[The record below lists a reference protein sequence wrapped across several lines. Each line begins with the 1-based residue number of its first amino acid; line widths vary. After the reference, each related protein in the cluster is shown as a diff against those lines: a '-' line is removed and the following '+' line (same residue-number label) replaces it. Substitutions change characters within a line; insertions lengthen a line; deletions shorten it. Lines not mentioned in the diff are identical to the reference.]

1 MELATVP
8 AVHPHMC
15 GDSVKASMSDC
26 WCWAT
31 EMTVGGLLDS
41 HHYLSLVTAWKAELP
56 LFFLSPFS
64 LCGHPPPHP
73 HRTFWNAIMDQWAP
87 PSVVLLVNI
96 YWVEQQPLPSLERG
110 ALQSLG
116 AILCLCV
123 YIRVCASQL
132 FLSFHSPLSCCKRAA
147 TFLRHEHV
155 EVHSFTVAWGCL
167 KCVLVSVL
175 SVRKQLWQGHL
186 GVYRHGR
193 PGEPAADCVIE
204 ASCL

>member
-73 HRTFWNAIMDQWAP
+73 HRIFWNAIMDQWAP

-116 AILCLCV
+116 AILCVCVCV
-123 YIRVCASQL
+123 YIFVCVLLSS
-132 FLSFHSPLSCCKRAA
+132 SFHS
-147 TFLRHEHV
+147 T
-155 EVHSFTVAWGCL
+155 VHSAA
-167 KCVLVSVL
+167 VSELLHFSGMNMWRCTLSQLHGAVL
-175 SVRKQLWQGHL
+175 SVCLSLCSLWGSSFDK
-186 GVYRHGR
+186 G
-193 PGEPAADCVIE
+193 I
-204 ASCL
+204 